1 MALPKRRHSH
11 ARKNKR
17 RSHYKASTYQ
27 YTECPK
33 CHSPKLPH
41 RVCPNCGAYK
51 DKIVAPPKEKSKK
64 S

>member
-1 MALPKRRHSH
+1 MAVPKRRQSH

-17 RSHYKASTYQ
+17 RSQYKTKARGFV
-27 YTECPK
+27 ECPK

-41 RVCPNCGAYK
+41 RVCPNCGNYK
-51 DKIVAPPKEKSKK
+51 DKIVAPPKEKEEK

>member
-17 RSHYKASTYQ
+17 RSQKKVSVTK

-41 RVCPNCGAYK
+41 RVCPNCGNYK
-51 DKIVAPPKEKSKK
+51 DKLVIPPKEEKEKG
-64 S
+64 

>member
-1 MALPKRRHSH
+1 MAVPKRRQSH

-17 RSHYKASTYQ
+17 RSQYKIKKIQ
-27 YTECPK
+27 YIDCPK

-41 RVCPNCGAYK
+41 RVCPNCGYYK
-51 DKIVAPPKEKSKK
+51 DKVVAPPKEKEEK